1 VRRFAALHEALDRTT
16 STTAKVRAL
25 EAYFR
30 EAPPADAAWALF
42 FLTGRRLKRLMP
54 SRVLWELAGER
65 AAVPV
70 WLLEHCYAAVG
81 DLAEVAAL
89 LVEDPSAPPAQPVS
103 LARWVEE
110 RVLPLKGQPLD
121 AQKAALVGHWCGLP
135 AHELLVVNKL
145 ITGEFRVGA
154 SATLVVRALAAAAG
168 VEPGRMTERLMGHWD
183 PTPAFFTSLLTGAG
197 DTPTSRP
204 YPFCLAYPLD
214 VEPEALGPRAEWQA
228 EWKWDGIRA
237 QVVRR
242 EASVFVWSRGE
253 ELVTERFPEIAEA
266 AARLPAGTVLDGEVL
281 AWEGG
286 VMPFSTLQTRIGRQ
300 KLGPA
305 ALRDAPLAFMAY
317 DLLEREGVDLRAE
330 TLASRRRQL
339 QELLDGVAPRLLV
352 SPVVEADTWEALG
365 ALRNEAR
372 ERRVEGLML
381 KRLASP
387 YGTGRRKGDWW
398 KWKIEPYSVDAVLLY
413 AHPGHGK
420 RANLFTDYTFAVW
433 QDGQLLPFAKAYS
446 GLDDEEVRELDA
458 WVRRHTKERF
468 GPVRAVEPVQ
478 VFEIGFEGISASR
491 RHKSGVAVR
500 FPRILRWRRDK
511 PAAEAD
517 TLDAVK
523 ALVDDPQAATAATDC
538 TKS

>member
-1 VRRFAALHEALDRTT
+1 VRRFAALHEALGHTT

-30 EAPPADAAWALF
+30 EAPPEDAAWALF
-42 FLTGRRLKRLMP
+42 FLTGRKIKRLMP

-65 AAVPV
+65 ASVPV

-89 LVEDPSAPPAQPVS
+89 LVEEPGAPPADPLS

-110 RVLPLKGQPLD
+110 RILPLKGQPLD
-121 AQKAALVGHWCGLP
+121 AQKAALVDHWRGLP
-135 AHELLVVNKL
+135 ADELLVVNKI

-168 VEPGRMTERLMGHWD
+168 VEPARMTERLMGHWE
-183 PTPAFFTSLLTGAG
+183 PTPAFFASVISGEG
-197 DTPTSRP
+197 DVPASRP

-214 VEPEALGPRAEWQA
+214 VEPAGLGPRAEWQA

-237 QVVRR
+237 QLVRR
-242 EASVFVWSRGE
+242 GPEVYVWSRGE
-253 ELVTERFPEIAEA
+253 ELVTDRFPELAAA

-281 AWEGG
+281 AWRDG
-286 VMPFSTLQTRIGRQ
+286 VLPFSSLQTRIGRQ
-300 KLGPA
+300 KLGPG

-317 DLLEREGVDLRAE
+317 DLLERDGADVRLE

-339 QELLDGVAPRLLV
+339 EEVLTGVSPRFLV

-365 ALRNEAR
+365 VLRNEAR

-413 AHPGHGK
+413 AHPGNGK

-433 QDGQLLPFAKAYS
+433 QDGVLLPFAKAYS

-478 VFEIGFEGISASR
+478 VFEIGFEGIAASS

-517 TLDAVK
+517 TLETVK
-523 ALVDDPQAATAATDC
+523 ALVDAR
-538 TKS
+538 